1 MKIPGKTTFPASLRI
16 SRWDS
21 SRKESTVGIVIRD
34 ESSRVI
40 IAEVELTPQQF
51 GLAITGLLV
60 DELTCE
66 TYVEDQ
72 RLGRKL
78 IVENRQAVVDDLGSD
93 VRLYRQYLESNCSEP
108 NKILVW
114 NANSQ
119 SAKRRSTT
127 PGKIILNYS
136 LHSYEEH
143 ND

>member
-1 MKIPGKTTFPASLRI
+1 MKLPGKTTFPASLRI

-21 SRKESTVGIVIRD
+21 SVKDSTIGIVIRD

-60 DELTCE
+60 DELPCE

-78 IVENRQAVVDDLGSD
+78 VVENRQAVVDDLGSD
-93 VRLYRQYLESNCSEP
+93 VRLYKQYLNSNCSEP

-119 SAKRRSTT
+119 SAKQHSVI

-136 LHSYEEH
+136 LHSYETV
-143 ND
+143 DD